1 MIKFLFQ
8 ILLLIFLGNLV
19 WRVIKLYLP
28 KIEKKSEV
36 KGGKAKKS
44 FHIDKSQIE
53 DAKFEEI
60 KEPKDKKK

>member
-8 ILLLIFLGNLV
+8 ILLLIFLGNLI
-19 WRVIKLYLP
+19 WRIIKLYLP

-36 KGGKAKKS
+36 KGEKAKKS
-44 FHIDKSQIE
+44 FHVDKSQIE